1 MEVNRARRA
10 FFVFWA
16 LNKVKPLIAMH
27 PMVNVRLK
35 SFFQASVFILII
47 SLFQS
52 TFLSGQ
58 TSTVV
63 LSQNGSSSN
72 ASAPQGALKYQRGF
86 YLIRHNELAQSGLKS
101 GDTIN
106 CIGFTISAAQSDTTT
121 GKFKVYLQNTTD
133 TVSRSDTNWTIRS
146 GILTNSFV
154 QNNLFPANYEWQ
166 VKSNCSSFSSIGNY
180 SNKKLPPCQPP
191 SHLITDSITDFTA
204 KLSWVAPVSMVS
216 NYRLEYSRSDTL
228 QWTGVNTTNSIFY
241 LTGLLPGKGYQW
253 RIKSICPSD
262 SSDFVYESFN
272 TEKSNNCNPPTG
284 LIVNSI
290 TTTSALLDWT
300 AAAGAAYYTVR
311 YRRYG
316 SPFWNET
323 FSFTDSLTINVGL
336 VPGTSYQWGVRTNC
350 GTDSAGLFVS
360 GPNFLTSGAIVC
372 YPPQGLLV
380 DSISSTG
387 IKFYWDTVPGATS
400 YELRYRAKDVISWQS
415 AIAPMK
421 LVHKDSIIIPDTYGP
436 YNIPFKG
443 VNIDTFVYN
452 GAGIYVAWENKDSI
466 GPLSS
471 QNISLTN
478 DANSIIKG
486 MNGQDSIRYNL
497 SFISRSDTSLTM
509 LDSILGDNDQRPET
523 RLCSNALRDS
533 VAVVSVYALGKYVP
547 RYTLSS
553 SSALIRNYSTTSQTY
568 AITLTV
574 KERISNAVKY
584 TTTQNIT
591 IGPDTVGLV
600 EFTGWMPTVFETD
613 SLIVSVPG
621 RPSENVLNNNRNF
634 YIQMVNGSI
643 VSFDDGSKSVS
654 QAGTDTLAG
663 YTLSRHFMTGC
674 GKVNSAQVYLSRDA
688 ISHGVYAVLLDTA
701 RNILAQSSPFTPDS
715 SQVDQYHSF
724 YFTDSVRVLQ
734 NEGYYIG
741 LGQPHAVIPYFPVG
755 VQWEGVDIRDS
766 AYYRFDIVKDS
777 LWHQP
782 SPGRLMIKAEVIPR
796 VPAATIEG
804 DLFLCAGK
812 MDTLIASGILPRYAD
827 SVIAFSSQNQFKQY
841 GITEVLGTPDVYPQ
855 SGTLPGAWVSA
866 SDTGREFI
874 ILRFANPDS
883 INFIDIFETLN
894 PGTLDSVFVK
904 DAGTG
909 MFNLV
914 WSGAPSPVL
923 APNRKNR
930 INFPMTPYKVT
941 QVKLSFNMTAVPG
954 YSAIDAVC
962 IGRLTKPGLFTSISW
977 TGGSTNDTL
986 IINAAGGFKLTT
998 TDSYGCS
1005 STDSINVITPIPVTP
1020 TIMADDTTICPGD
1033 SIKLKSNIAVGNV
1046 WNTGANSD
1054 SIYVKTPGYYWVMY
1068 NDGTGC
1074 GITIDSIFVTL
1085 DTLPVVH
1092 ITGDTVIC
1100 PQGFTTLH
1108 GGTHLQYKWS
1118 NGAISES
1125 IDVSYAGILILKV
1138 TDGNGCNGYDTVI
1151 TTEGNN
1157 PVLNISGNLIYCP
1170 GDSTLL
1176 RASPGLT
1183 SYLWSTSST
1192 ADSIYA
1198 KSAGNYSVLVADAH
1212 GCQSKDSVTITV
1224 AVPLIPTITALDST
1238 ICPGDSVMIQSDQSS
1253 NNHWSTG
1260 ETAQII
1266 YAKTGGAYYVTYD
1279 DGSGCVT
1286 NVSNTIHV
1294 TVDTIP
1300 IVQIVGDT
1308 IICSG
1313 SIHTFDAGMHDNY
1326 LWSTGENAQQIDIS
1340 TAGTFDII
1348 VTDGNGCKGF
1358 DTITTRVS
1366 ITPQP
1371 VISGSLMI
1379 CSADSTILHSSSGSG
1394 YLWSTGATTDS
1405 IIVKNT
1411 GTFSVTVTNSD
1422 GCSGESPQ
1430 VQTILADPLNVLI
1443 TGGDGFCPLD
1453 SVELTADAGYVSY
1466 LWSTGATTQKIR
1478 VKSAGT
1484 YSVSV
1489 VDVHGCKGSA
1499 TKKIAAFVS
1508 PTAFISGTLSFCDGG
1523 NTTALEA
1530 GLGYK
1535 NYIWSTGETTH
1546 SISVSSIGTYSVT
1559 ITDLHGCTDSTSATV
1574 TVEGSLPAVP
1584 GIISGDTT
1592 GMCNVNT
1599 ASTYSVLP
1607 VPNSTCYIWH
1617 VPSGVTI
1624 VDGFMMDS
1632 SVFANS
1638 IKVIFDN
1645 TFTGGFIEVSAHN
1658 DCGASQTWQGSSLY
1672 ISAAPGSLPG
1682 NISGRTS
1689 GVCKSL
1695 KETYSIPPVSTATSY
1710 FWTVPLGAMIL
1721 SGQGTPSI
1729 DVSFASSYREGD
1741 ICVQYSTDCGT
1752 SPFSCVTVTPAPVID
1767 SLISGPS
1774 LICANASNVMY
1785 SIPPVFGA
1793 TAYQWTVPT
1802 GAAIISGQG
1811 TNQIK
1816 VNFGTHAGIVT
1827 VIASNPCG
1835 ISPNQ
1840 FINVNIGSCFRSPSG
1855 PLKSNQFS
1863 DLSDLI
1869 QVYPNPSEG
1878 LVNLLIKSELI
1889 SPESR
1894 IQITDA
1900 MGRVVYS
1907 NIILIKHKDL
1917 YKLDLNYLNKGIYFL
1932 NLKNETQNFV
1942 SKIVLR

>member
-1 MEVNRARRA
+1 MEVNRARLA
-10 FFVFWA
+10 FFIFSV
-16 LNKVKPLIAMH
+16 LNNARLLITRHPL
-27 PMVNVRLK
+27 VNVHLK

-47 SLFQS
+47 SLFQL
-52 TFLSGQ
+52 TGTNGQ

-86 YLIRHNELAQSGLKS
+86 YLIRRDELAQSGLKS

-106 CIGFTISAAQSDTTT
+106 CVGFTISAAQSDTTI
-121 GKFKVYLQNTTD
+121 GKFKVYLQNTSD
-133 TVSRSDTNWTIRS
+133 TVSRSDTNWTTRS
-146 GILTNSFV
+146 GILTNSFF

-166 VKSNCSSFSSIGNY
+166 VRSNCSSFSSIYKY
-180 SNKKLPPCQPP
+180 SNKSLPPCQPP
-191 SHLITDSITDFTA
+191 SHLVTDSITDETA
-204 KLSWVAPVSMVS
+204 KLSWVAPVSIVS
-216 NYRLEYSRSDTL
+216 NYRLEYSRSDTI
-228 QWTGVNTTNSIFY
+228 QWTGVNTTNSVFY
-241 LTGLLPGKGYQW
+241 LSGLLPGKGYQW
-253 RIKSICPSD
+253 RIKAICPSD

-272 TEKSNNCNPPTG
+272 TEQSNNCNPPSG
-284 LIVNSI
+284 LMVNSI
-290 TTTSALLDWT
+290 TMSSALLDW
-300 AAAGAAYYTVR
+300 AAAPGAAYYTVR

-323 FSFTDSLTINVGL
+323 FAFTDSLTISVGL
-336 VPGTSYQWGVRTNC
+336 DPGTLFQWAVRSNC
-350 GTDSAGLFVS
+350 GIDSSGLFIP
-360 GPNFLTSGAIVC
+360 GPNFVTSGATVC

-380 DSISSTG
+380 DSISDTG
-387 IKFYWDTVPGATS
+387 VKFYWDTVPGTTS
-400 YELRYRAKDVISWQS
+400 YELRYRAKDVISWQT

-421 LVHKDSIIIPDTYGP
+421 LVHRDSIIIPDTYGP
-436 YNIPFKG
+436 YYVPFKG
-443 VNIDTFVYN
+443 PNIDTFVYS
-452 GAGIYVAWENKDSI
+452 GSAIYVAWEYKDSI

-471 QNISLTN
+471 KNISLTN

-486 MNGQDSIRYNL
+486 VNGQDSVRYNL

-523 RLCSNALRDS
+523 RLCSNSLRDS
-533 VAVVSVYALGKYVP
+533 VAVVSVYALGKYAP
-547 RYTLSS
+547 RYTASPI
-553 SSALIRNYSTTSQTY
+553 SALIRNYSSAPQTY
-568 AITLTV
+568 VVTLTV
-574 KERISNAVKY
+574 KEQISNVTRY
-584 TTTQNIT
+584 TIAQNIT
-591 IGPDTVGLV
+591 IGPDTVGLI
-600 EFTGWMPTVFETD
+600 EFTGWMPAALEID

-621 RPSENVLNNNRNF
+621 RQAENVLNNNRNF
-634 YIQMVNGSI
+634 YIQMVNGSL

-663 YTLSRHFMTGC
+663 YTLSRHLMTGC
-674 GKVNSAQVYLSRDA
+674 GKVNAAQVYLSRDA
-688 ISHGVYAVLLDTA
+688 IGQGVYAILLDTA
-701 RNILAQSSPFTPDS
+701 LNILAQSAPFTPDS

-734 NEGYYIG
+734 NEEYYIG
-741 LGQPHAVIPYFPVG
+741 LGQPHAVLPYFPVG

-766 AYYRFDIVKDS
+766 AYFRFDIAKDS

-782 SPGRLMIKAEVIPR
+782 GPGRLMIRAEVIPR

-804 DLFLCAGK
+804 DQFLCNGT
-812 MDTLIASGILPRYAD
+812 MDTLIASTILPRYAD

-841 GITEVLGTPDVYPQ
+841 GIKEVLGTPNVFPQ
-855 SGTLPGAWVSA
+855 SGTLPGAWVSER
-866 SDTGREFI
+866 DTGREFI
-874 ILRFANPDS
+874 VLRFARPDS
-883 INFIDIFETLN
+883 INFIDIFETLH
-894 PGTLDSVFVK
+894 PGTVDSVFVR
-904 DAGTG
+904 DEGTG

-914 WSGAPSPVL
+914 WSGVPSPALVTH
-923 APNRKNR
+923 RKNR
-930 INFPMTPYKVT
+930 IDFPMTPYKVS

-986 IINAAGGFKLTT
+986 IINAPGGFKLTA

-1005 STDSINVITPIPVTP
+1005 STDSIHVITPIPVTP

-1033 SIKLKSNIAVGNV
+1033 SIKLKSNIAGGNV

-1054 SIYVKTPGYYWVMY
+1054 SIYVKTPGYYWVTY

-1074 GITIDSIFVTL
+1074 GMTIDSIYVTL

-1100 PQGFTTLH
+1100 PQSITTLH
-1108 GGTHLQYKWS
+1108 GGSHLQYKWS

-1125 IDVSYAGILILKV
+1125 IDVSYGGLLILKV

-1157 PVLNISGNLIYCP
+1157 PVLNISGNLIFCP

-1176 RASPGLT
+1176 RASSGLAG
-1183 SYLWSTSST
+1183 YLWSTSST

-1198 KSAGNYSVLVADAH
+1198 KSAGNYSVLVTDAH
-1212 GCQSKDSVTITV
+1212 GCQSKDSVTISI
-1224 AVPLIPTITALDST
+1224 AVPLIPTITALDTT

-1253 NNHWSTG
+1253 NNLWNTG
-1260 ETAQII
+1260 ETSQVI
-1266 YAKTGGAYYVTYD
+1266 YAKTGGAYYVTYN

-1300 IVQIVGDT
+1300 IVQVLGDT

-1313 SIHTFDAGMHDNY
+1313 SIHNFDAGIHDNY

-1340 TAGTFDII
+1340 TQGTFSVI
-1348 VTDGNGCKGF
+1348 VTDGNGCKGS
-1358 DTITTRVS
+1358 DTITTRLSV
-1366 ITPQP
+1366 TPQP
-1371 VISGSLMI
+1371 VISGNLMV
-1379 CSADSTILHSSSGSG
+1379 CSADSTILHSSAGAS
-1394 YLWSTGATTDS
+1394 YLWSTGATADS

-1422 GCSGESPQ
+1422 GCIGESSQ
-1430 VQTILADPLNVLI
+1430 VQTILSDPLNLMI
-1443 TGGDGFCPLD
+1443 GGGDGFCPLD
-1453 SVELTADAGYVSY
+1453 SVELTADAGYSSY
-1466 LWSTGATTQKIR
+1466 LWSNGVTTPNIR

-1499 TKKIAAFVS
+1499 TKEIAAFVN

-1559 ITDLHGCTDSTSATV
+1559 VTDLNGCTDSTSATV

-1584 GIISGDTT
+1584 GVIFGDTT

-1658 DCGASQTWQGSSLY
+1658 DCGASQTWQGSSLH

-1682 NISGRTS
+1682 NISGHTS

-1695 KETYSIPPVSTATSY
+1695 KETYSIPPVSTAISY
-1710 FWTVPLGAMIL
+1710 LWTVPLGAMIL

-1729 DVSFASSYREGD
+1729 DVSFASSYRKGD

-1752 SPFSCVTVTPAPVID
+1752 SPFSCITVSPEPLID

-1774 LICANASNVMY
+1774 LICPNASNVMY
-1785 SIPPVFGA
+1785 SVPAVFGA
-1793 TAYQWTVPT
+1793 TSYEWNVPT

-1827 VIASNPCG
+1827 VTASNVCG

-1840 FINVNIGSCFRSPSG
+1840 FIKVNIGSCFQTPSDRFQSDQ
-1855 PLKSNQFS
+1855 SNSQNDFVR
-1863 DLSDLI
+1863 I
-1869 QVYPNPSEG
+1869 FPNPSEG
-1878 LVNLLIKSELI
+1878 IVHVLVHPELI
-1889 SPESR
+1889 SPDSR
-1894 IQITDA
+1894 IQITDEL
-1900 MGRVVYS
+1900 GRVVYTYP
-1907 NIILIKHKDL
+1907 LPVKHKDS
-1917 YKLDLNYLNKGIYFL
+1917 YQLDLTSLNKGIYFL
-1932 NLKNETQNFV
+1932 NLKNETRNIV